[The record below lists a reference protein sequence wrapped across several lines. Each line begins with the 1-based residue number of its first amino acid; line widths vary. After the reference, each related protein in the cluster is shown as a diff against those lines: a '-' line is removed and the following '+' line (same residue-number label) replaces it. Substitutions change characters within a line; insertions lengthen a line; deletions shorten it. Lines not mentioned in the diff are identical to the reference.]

1 MGMKT
6 WRQSGAALSAA
17 GLFLGYLV
25 AVITTRPLG
34 GVVLI
39 GFGIAAFLVWAR
51 AVRMEMALKLGGLY
65 VGGGIAPRLATKMTD
80 PGFMEAF
87 LDKGPLKGRVLE
99 KIPVRVIM
107 DPHTAL
113 RGAGRYA
120 ERLM

>member
-65 VGGGIAPRLATKMTD
+65 VGLFIVAHIIGLILGGWTAVILVSLVMAAASWWFADSRAEKRVPR
-80 PGFMEAF
+80 
-87 LDKGPLKGRVLE
+87 
-99 KIPVRVIM
+99 
-107 DPHTAL
+107 
-113 RGAGRYA
+113 
-120 ERLM
+120 